1 MQLHEHQAYWR
12 SNCQTLGFTEAT
24 TVSEHIKPGEGQIM
38 ESSAGNLGYMSGVW
52 HSTWGAVQ
60 LHGELTPGLTPSPH
74 LQQAHSLFHAFIQSC
89 IQLFARSLAHS
100 LPHSLIHPF
109 IRHVSSPRVRYT

>member
-74 LQQAHSLFHAFIQSC
+74 LQQGHSLFHAFNHS
-89 IQLFARSLAHS
+89 LARSLTHS
-100 LPHSLIHPF
+100 LTHSSTHSYDTCLPQGSGTHNP
-109 IRHVSSPRVRYT
+109 